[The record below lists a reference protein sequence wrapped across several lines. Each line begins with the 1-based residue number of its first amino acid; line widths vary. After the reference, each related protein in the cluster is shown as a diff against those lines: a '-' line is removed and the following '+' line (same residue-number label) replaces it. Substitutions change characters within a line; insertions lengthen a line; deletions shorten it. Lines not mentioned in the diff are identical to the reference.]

1 MTITEVKVAVLI
13 RSGKLTRREILHR
26 FREHQSSKPISRRV
40 IEVFLPGP
48 LFDKWVYLPFLET
61 LE

>member
-26 FREHQSSKPISRRV
+26 FREHQSSRAGRRSC
-40 IEVFLPGP
+40 GP
-48 LFDKWVYLPFLET
+48 THVRSAEGGT
-61 LE
+61 